1 MSLIYAPE
9 IKILSL
15 PAPGAFDTA
24 IENAVK
30 GVSIVGRL
38 LSQLLLKVFIV
49 KGNCVLM
56 STSTLVTVVVPTL
69 KLN

>member
-15 PAPGAFDTA
+15 PAPGAFATA